1 MRTHCYIGSTRP
13 IIGWISEHL
22 VWNPIL
28 MVGCPTIV
36 SNRRSKIPPGVGCGA
51 FAFEKL
57 GAEVLCSSFGFWGK
71 VWFGSFLLYLYLMY
85 LWLGKIP
92 SLIFFHL
99 VHCRR
104 AAQLSPGFR
113 KCHGSVWR
121 HVHDWI
127 NPSSPDR
134 SAIVNLAII
143 VNTIQYIHPRW
154 SQLLLCCLPGWCRL
168 LPLCCQTP
176 QCCQAHWFC
185 QAVESHDNE
194 PMLDLNLI

>member
-1 MRTHCYIGSTRP
+1 
-13 IIGWISEHL
+13 
-22 VWNPIL
+22 
-28 MVGCPTIV
+28 
-36 SNRRSKIPPGVGCGA
+36 
-51 FAFEKL
+51 
-57 GAEVLCSSFGFWGK
+57 
-71 VWFGSFLLYLYLMY
+71 MY

-154 SQLLLCCLPGWCRL
+154 SQLLLCCLLGRMMSTTLMLSNTSMLSSTLVLSSSAQCSR
-168 LPLCCQTP
+168 CQLGCSDSQNFP
-176 QCCQAHWFC
+176 CISGSCYRSISSEIRVWKSQKPIFLMVA
-185 QAVESHDNE
+185 
-194 PMLDLNLI
+194 